1 MPLSNHHIRT
11 TVDAYLARHPHERE
25 QLGVFLDAL
34 DRAGDDIASRSTFTG
49 HVTCGAIVLDP
60 LGRVLHVL
68 HLASGKVLAPG
79 GHTEP
84 TDESLAG
91 TALRELHEET
101 GIPPQA
107 VTPWPG
113 YETVPFDIDI
123 HDIDANEGKG
133 EPGHQH
139 FDLRFLFRLHTTNEV
154 EVMLQEEEV
163 GGIEWRP
170 VGRAASP
177 SLREKLLKL
186 PLQVGP
192 VTANA
197 SALIYNAR
205 GEYLLHLRDYLPGQ
219 IWEPGMWSLLGG
231 GREPQDATLEH
242 TVRRELAEEA
252 GLAIAGLTPFGIE
265 EATDD
270 AGRTVPIAVYAGR
283 WNGDPRDLHL
293 TEGVMLAWFT
303 PSDLHRLRIA
313 DTTRDLVRRHAASR
327 PAGTASRSGVAS
339 HEERRPSAPHG
350 TVLNVIGVH
359 LYLERP
365 DGTVLLGLRHPD
377 SAFAPS
383 TWHVLAGHC
392 EQENAVACLIR
403 EAREEASL
411 HIERQDVELVHVVHH
426 IDKPGDRPRMGLF
439 FRVRTW
445 SGEPKL
451 REPDKCTQWRFWDP
465 AALPDDLVAYTR
477 VAIEKIQN
485 GELYSE
491 TGWSA

>member
-1 MPLSNHHIRT
+1 MRPSSQRQGIRDTSTREPISPEAGTRPCRAPCRPPTRRFPRLSGQNSPNPP
-11 TVDAYLARHPHERE
+11 A
-25 QLGVFLDAL
+25 
-34 DRAGDDIASRSTFTG
+34 
-49 HVTCGAIVLDP
+49 C
-60 LGRVLHVL
+60 
-68 HLASGKVLAPG
+68 PG
-79 GHTEP
+79 GHAEP
-84 TDESLAG
+84 SDESLAG

-123 HDIDANEGKG
+123 HDIDARPGKG

-139 FDLRFLFRLHTTNEV
+139 FDLRFLFRLHTASKV
-154 EVMLQEEEV
+154 EVTLQEEEV

-170 VGRAASP
+170 VDKVAST

-186 PLQVGP
+186 PLQGEP
-192 VTANA
+192 ETANA
-197 SALIYNAR
+197 SALIYNDH
-205 GEYLLHLRDYLPGQ
+205 GEYLLHLRDYFPGE

-252 GLAIAGLTPFGIE
+252 DLDLADLTPFGTE
-265 EATDD
+265 YASDD
-270 AGRTVPIAVYAGR
+270 AGRTVPIAIYAGR
-283 WNGDPRDLHL
+283 WNGDPRELTL
-293 TEGVMLAWFT
+293 TEGVMLAWFA
-303 PSDLHRLRIA
+303 PGDLHRLRIA
-313 DTTRDLVRRHAASR
+313 DTTSDLVRRHAASL
-327 PAGTASRSGVAS
+327 PAPTAPQSRLAPK
-339 HEERRPSAPHG
+339 EEHRACPHG

-392 EQENAVACLIR
+392 EQENAISCLIR
-403 EAREEASL
+403 EAREEAGL
-411 HIERQDVELVHVVHH
+411 HIERRDVELVHVVHH
-426 IDKPGDRPRMGLF
+426 IDKAGDRPRMGPF
-439 FRVRTW
+439 FRARVW
-445 SGEPKL
+445 SGEPEL

-465 AALPDDLVAYTR
+465 AALPDNVVPYTR
-477 VAIEKIQN
+477 VAIGKIQN

-491 TGWSA
+491 TGWPA